1 MKDTVLP
8 KKKTS
13 IKPTGDFD
21 QRFSVFGSNKNVN
34 IWGYRIGVLV
44 NDKIKVGIGGYFVKS
59 DYDTNIYKTRNQT
72 QNFTQKSQIN
82 QTIYYGTM
90 YLEPYLIRKKH
101 WELSML
107 FEAGLGNVTIDSFSL
122 TKKYAN
128 SGGRLLSTDSTIKTG
143 KESIVPIGMGFT
155 LNLIIPDM
163 KGLHFL
169 TYLGLNCILGIR
181 TVIKD
186 SDFKQSYDG
195 VFWSVGSAIF
205 IDRIFTDIA
214 KRKKTV
220 KSIPK

>member
-21 QRFSVFGSNKNVN
+21 QRFSVFGSNQNVN
-34 IWGYRIGVLV
+34 IWGYRIGVLI
-44 NDKIKVGIGGYFVKS
+44 NDKVKVGIGGYFVKS
-59 DYDTNIYKTRNQT
+59 DYDTNVYKTRNQT

-82 QTIYYGTM
+82 QTIYFGTM
-90 YLEPYLIRKKH
+90 YIEPYLIRKKR

-128 SGGRLLSTDSTIKTG
+128 SGGRLLGTDSTIHTG

-205 IDRIFTDIA
+205 IDKIFSDIA
-214 KRKKTV
+214 KKKKTV